1 MTFNFWGKV
10 GGSPRP
16 FNTFFQGGLLLLLLT
31 GCATTPEA
39 KQAKEAEKDVSIVR
53 LFTEL
58 RDESMVGTKV
68 SLPRSNP
75 MEIAIDKEPFADE
88 RDVARADVVKALGGF
103 AIRIEMT
110 QHGRMTLEGASVSR
124 AGLKLVIFGQWTTGK
139 EATVQRWLGGP
150 VMRRALRD
158 GVIVFTPDCDK
169 EEADRFVRGLNN
181 VAIKLENQPKPKKTK
196 DAAKKPAQTEKQK
209 KKEAAKARSEKPS
222 GAADAI
228 NSFKQTG
235 Q

>member
-1 MTFNFWGKV
+1 MTLNSAGKV

-16 FNTFFQGGLLLLLLT
+16 FNTFFHLGWALLLLA

-39 KQAKEAEKDVSIVR
+39 KQAKAEEKDVSIVR

-75 MEIAIDKEPFADE
+75 MEISIDKETFADE

-103 AIRIEMT
+103 ALRIELT
-110 QHGRMTLEGASVSR
+110 QHGRMTLEAASVAR
-124 AGLKLVIFGQWTTGK
+124 AGLRLVIFGQWTVGK
-139 EATVQRWLGGP
+139 EETVQRWLGAP

-196 DAAKKPAQTEKQK
+196 DDAKKPALTEKQK
-209 KKEAAKARSEKPS
+209 KKAEAKANSEKSS

-228 NSFKQTG
+228 NSFEKNRK
-235 Q
+235 